1 MRNFIKLFFVF
12 LLTNSF
18 LFAASKE
25 LSKTEFK
32 NFESLEL
39 LKRNDI
45 KVLKAYDIGSL
56 YSLQIE
62 VKGKTDEIF
71 LSKDKSYLI
80 SGLVIDTKTGNQIS
94 IPTDISILKGKEAF
108 FYGKGKEEFYLFTDP
123 ECTFCKKFESYLP
136 QIEDKVKL
144 NVFFYPL
151 DFHENAKDLSLYIL
165 SKKSTKEKID
175 AMYEFNVGDDLSK
188 IKNIKYSKDELAK
201 LESKLNE
208 HLSLAQTL
216 NIQSTPSLFDALG
229 NSVIWVDLLES
240 YGVKVELR

>member
-56 YSLQIE
+56 YALQIE

-80 SGLVIDTKTGNQIS
+80 SGLRLIK
-94 IPTDISILKGKEAF
+94 PK
-108 FYGKGKEEFYLFTDP
+108 P
-123 ECTFCKKFESYLP
+123 EQGASK
-136 QIEDKVKL
+136 
-144 NVFFYPL
+144 
-151 DFHENAKDLSLYIL
+151 YIL
-165 SKKSTKEKID
+165 S
-175 AMYEFNVGDDLSK
+175 YN
-188 IKNIKYSKDELAK
+188 
-201 LESKLNE
+201 
-208 HLSLAQTL
+208 
-216 NIQSTPSLFDALG
+216 
-229 NSVIWVDLLES
+229 
-240 YGVKVELR
+240 

>member
-1 MRNFIKLFFVF
+1 M
-12 LLTNSF
+12 
-18 LFAASKE
+18 
-25 LSKTEFK
+25 
-32 NFESLEL
+32 
-39 LKRNDI
+39 
-45 KVLKAYDIGSL
+45 
-56 YSLQIE
+56 
-62 VKGKTDEIF
+62 
-71 LSKDKSYLI
+71 
-80 SGLVIDTKTGNQIS
+80 
-94 IPTDISILKGKEAF
+94 
-108 FYGKGKEEFYLFTDP
+108 
-123 ECTFCKKFESYLP
+123 P

-240 YGVKVELR
+240 YGVEVELR